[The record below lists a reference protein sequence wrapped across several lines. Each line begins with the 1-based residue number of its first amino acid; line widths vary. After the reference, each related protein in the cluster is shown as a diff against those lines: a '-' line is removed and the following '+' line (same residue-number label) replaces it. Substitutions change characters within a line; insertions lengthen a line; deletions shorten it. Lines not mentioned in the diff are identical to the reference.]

1 MRFFEEYKIFVFFLL
16 LTIIPAALRAGDY
29 PGVKN
34 IRTVVYEPVLKDTS
48 WVTGKVVDYIQF
60 VKYDSKGREVVEN
73 RLKPDGS
80 PHGKLVYLYNADGQV
95 SREIYATAE
104 RGVSDCW
111 DYTYDEKGRLNCIV
125 FMDGQGDTI
134 RIVSALYN
142 EEGKVLKKY
151 NHDYKKGSTWGRQI
165 MYSVDGQPEQVVIL
179 HGSDEKMERL
189 REFSVEKWDTTVLK
203 RMGVLHMGKL
213 RVVKEDE
220 KKNPIRKI
228 DEAGNWTERFEG
240 CGEDGEPKFIVCR
253 DIEYAG
259 SGNDREKLP
268 VHGKVKKVRQN
279 SYVAVPKG
287 AQAVDKGEKKG
298 LFFVCE
304 FDENGRKTRE
314 EVFSETGVPTKN
326 IRYEYD
332 ENGNLSKESYY
343 TPANELTGSK
353 NYLYDKEGRLKHCS
367 VLDGKGQAVRR
378 DVFRYDLEG
387 NPVQEVGYKADGTKC
402 QEFRYIYDSYGQQ
415 VERKVLVRP
424 EGDEPVYPV
433 RRAYNFQGRI
443 VGEEYLLSPG
453 TGSNVYTYRYN
464 AKGEMISG
472 TERLDGQTEETKYVY
487 KFHKDDRGN
496 WKIRIKYVNDVPVVY
511 EEREY
516 VYYE

>member
-1 MRFFEEYKIFVFFLL
+1 MRFFEEYKIFVSFLL

-213 RVVKEDE
+213 RVV
-220 KKNPIRKI
+220 I
-228 DEAGNWTERFEG
+228 
-240 CGEDGEPKFIVCR
+240 
-253 DIEYAG
+253 
-259 SGNDREKLP
+259 
-268 VHGKVKKVRQN
+268 Q
-279 SYVAVPKG
+279 
-287 AQAVDKGEKKG
+287 
-298 LFFVCE
+298 
-304 FDENGRKTRE
+304 
-314 EVFSETGVPTKN
+314 
-326 IRYEYD
+326 
-332 ENGNLSKESYY
+332 
-343 TPANELTGSK
+343 
-353 NYLYDKEGRLKHCS
+353 
-367 VLDGKGQAVRR
+367 
-378 DVFRYDLEG
+378 
-387 NPVQEVGYKADGTKC
+387 
-402 QEFRYIYDSYGQQ
+402 
-415 VERKVLVRP
+415 
-424 EGDEPVYPV
+424 
-433 RRAYNFQGRI
+433 
-443 VGEEYLLSPG
+443 
-453 TGSNVYTYRYN
+453 
-464 AKGEMISG
+464 IS
-472 TERLDGQTEETKYVY
+472 
-487 KFHKDDRGN
+487 
-496 WKIRIKYVNDVPVVY
+496 
-511 EEREY
+511 
-516 VYYE
+516 